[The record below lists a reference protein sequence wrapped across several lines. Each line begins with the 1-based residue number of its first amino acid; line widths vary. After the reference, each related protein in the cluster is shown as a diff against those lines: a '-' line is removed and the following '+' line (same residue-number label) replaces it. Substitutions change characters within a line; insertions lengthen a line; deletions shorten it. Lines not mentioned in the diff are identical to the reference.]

1 MRNIKIR
8 QLAARAI
15 INGNSHPFAITRDEG
30 GYLTHEILSHSLE
43 SGDWRFNESHD
54 DDLSWGAQLLED
66 SSGILACSLV
76 RIMC

>member
-8 QLAARAI
+8 QLAAQAI

-30 GYLTHEILSHSLE
+30 GYLTHEILSPSLE

-54 DDLSWGAQLLED
+54 DDLEWGPILLED
-66 SSGILACSLV
+66 SEGIQALSLV
-76 RIMC
+76 RIAC